1 LQRNNAKSLG
11 ESPVDDTSLGRY
23 LGTSRCSAAGVL
35 GGYILESAKI
45 IGSNITT
52 GMAEMGKKIGEALS
66 QSVADA
72 IKSLGDPN

>member
-1 LQRNNAKSLG
+1 M
-11 ESPVDDTSLGRY
+11 DDTSLGRY